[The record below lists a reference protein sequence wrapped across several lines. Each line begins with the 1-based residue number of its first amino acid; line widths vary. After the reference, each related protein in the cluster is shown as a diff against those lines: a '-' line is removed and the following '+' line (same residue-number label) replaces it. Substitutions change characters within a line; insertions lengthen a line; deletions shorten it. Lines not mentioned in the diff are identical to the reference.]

1 MRCTTS
7 KNFIPLPPN
16 GAQRYPPD
24 TTTMKTAIFPGTF
37 DPFTR
42 GHQAVVEE
50 ALGLF
55 DRLIIA
61 IGDNCNKHTLLTS
74 ENRLRLIKDLYA
86 SEQRVECVTYDTLT
100 GELAREYGA
109 VAIVRGVRNTVDFE
123 YERTMAQI
131 NRRIFPEI
139 TTVVLFTPPDLTDI
153 ASSTVREL
161 LAFGRDVSDMV
172 PEGIDINDYLH

>member
-1 MRCTTS
+1 
-7 KNFIPLPPN
+7 
-16 GAQRYPPD
+16 
-24 TTTMKTAIFPGTF
+24 MKTAIFPGTF

-55 DRLIIA
+55 DHLVIA
-61 IGDNCNKHTLLTS
+61 IGDNCSKHTLLTA

-86 SEQRVECVTYDTLT
+86 AEPRVECVTYGTLT
-100 GELAREYGA
+100 GDLARRYRA
-109 VAIVRGVRNTVDFE
+109 AAIVRGVRNTVDFE

-161 LAFGRDVSDMV
+161 LAFGHDVGDMV
-172 PEGIDINDYLH
+172 PEGIDIEKYMH

>member
-1 MRCTTS
+1 
-7 KNFIPLPPN
+7 
-16 GAQRYPPD
+16 
-24 TTTMKTAIFPGTF
+24 MKTAIFPGTF

-61 IGDNCNKHTLLTS
+61 IGDNCNKHTLLTPG
-74 ENRLRLIKDLYA
+74 NRLRLIKDLYA

-100 GELAREYGA
+100 GELARTYGA
-109 VAIVRGVRNTVDFE
+109 AAIVRGVRNTVDFE

-161 LAFGRDVSDMV
+161 LAFGRDVSDMM
-172 PEGIDINDYLH
+172 PEGIDIDEYLH

>member
-1 MRCTTS
+1 
-7 KNFIPLPPN
+7 
-16 GAQRYPPD
+16 
-24 TTTMKTAIFPGTF
+24 MKTAIFPGTF

-61 IGDNCNKHTLLTS
+61 IGDNCNKHTLLTP

-86 SEQRVECVTYDTLT
+86 SERRVECVTYDTLT

-109 VAIVRGVRNTVDFE
+109 AAIVRGVRNTVDFE

>member
-1 MRCTTS
+1 
-7 KNFIPLPPN
+7 
-16 GAQRYPPD
+16 
-24 TTTMKTAIFPGTF
+24 MKTAIFPGTF

-42 GHQAVVEE
+42 GHQAVVKE
-50 ALGLF
+50 ALDLF
-55 DRLIIA
+55 DHLVIA
-61 IGDNCNKHTLLTS
+61 IGDNCSKHTLLS
-74 ENRLRLIKDLYA
+74 AENRLRLIQDLYA
-86 SEQRVECVTYDTLT
+86 DEPRVECVTYDTLT
-100 GELAREYGA
+100 GELARERGA

-161 LAFGRDVSDMV
+161 LAFGHDVSGMV
-172 PEGIDINDYLH
+172 PEGIDIDRYLH

>member
-1 MRCTTS
+1 
-7 KNFIPLPPN
+7 
-16 GAQRYPPD
+16 
-24 TTTMKTAIFPGTF
+24 MKTAIFPGTF

-42 GHQAVVEE
+42 GHEAVVKE
-50 ALGLF
+50 ALDLF
-55 DRLIIA
+55 DNLVIA
-61 IGDNCNKHTLLTS
+61 IGDNCSKHTLLTA
-74 ENRLRLIKDLYA
+74 ENRLRLIQDLYA
-86 SEQRVECVTYDTLT
+86 GNPRVECVTYDTLT
-100 GELAREYGA
+100 GDLARERNA

-139 TTVVLFTPPDLTDI
+139 TTIMLFTPPDLTDI

-172 PEGIDINDYLH
+172 PEGIDIEKYLH